1 MKPSLLSSARLS
13 FPLATAIA
21 ALHAAP
27 SAQATPYSWTGLTA
41 GTWNTGTNWSGST
54 VPLITDDLTILG
66 PLNVAG
72 ALTIDFDADN
82 SAKSL
87 TFSNTAATAIT
98 NTTSGSLKTLTL
110 GSGGITTGAGAVQIG
125 ANVAG
130 QGVNINLGAAQIWN
144 IGAGGLTA
152 TNVISG
158 AATGITKTGTGNLTI
173 NTSNINSFTGG
184 LNVNGGTLTL
194 DYTNLATP
202 TNLVAATNALQINNA
217 TLTITGKNLAA
228 ATTAQTFAGT
238 TLGAGRNTINIAK
251 GTSATS
257 ATLNLGALTANAGSV
272 TIFSPTTAWTTTAST
287 TEIVNISAG
296 GNVSIP
302 GSGTAFANA
311 GIFHRVAGGAV
322 GTLRL
327 AAVNTG
333 TGQLLLKA
341 NAGNIAAS
349 NVTDATG
356 SYQLH
361 AGNIALTNTGA
372 TAYGFIL
379 NATGA
384 GTNITIANSGTLTLN
399 SVIQIKGTESA
410 NIIPGTGSTLVI
422 GAEKNLVIAM
432 DNAAGFGITAPIVNN
447 GGGASGITIVG
458 TAPTGTPGAVTLSG
472 ANAFTGA
479 TSIHNGLLS
488 LNNTLA
494 LGGSNPGVNGTSA
507 INMTAGA
514 TLSSGIGGANP
525 VNTISAPITL
535 SGTGN
540 TSFRIGQGAGSNT
553 HTFNINGAI
562 GGTTG
567 NVVYTTSTNS
577 FNNGTS
583 LFVLGAAGTYTGNT
597 LITTGNGGN
606 NPVTVRSGIAN
617 ALPTTTVLTMAGGS
631 GGGSGRFLTLDLN
644 GNDQTLA
651 GLTHTLTIPDDRQYR
666 VSSTGAATLTINN
679 SAAFSFGG
687 STRDSASGS
696 GQDGTVTSAQIT
708 GAISLVKDGAGT
720 FTLGGTLTN
729 GATALGNAFTGSTKI
744 LGGILVLGQTNS
756 IQNSAFDTAGSA
768 LGTASDGL
776 RTTVT
781 TLTLGGLTGGN
792 DFSSRFTTTAG
803 GYADLTA
810 LTLNPGTGVTNSY
823 SGDIGNGSL
832 RLTKSGLGTQV
843 LTTTNSYT
851 GGTTIAQG
859 TLRINSIA
867 DYSAPSSI
875 GAPGSGDLV
884 IGSANNGVLD
894 YVGSGGST
902 NRTFTVGSTTAT
914 QAGGAFILANGGSA
928 LTFTAATFNN
938 VQGTATV
945 ARTLTLGGAEL
956 GAIDGTIQD
965 NNAGGGG
972 TVAVTKQDAG
982 TWTLGGNSSYTGST
996 TISAGTLLINGN
1008 SSTATGAVNVNGG
1021 TLGGTGRSGAAVTV
1035 AATATLSPGASIESL
1050 DVASLTMASNSIFAY
1065 EVADNTSTGADLL
1078 ASRTMLSLAGATL
1091 GLDPVSLAALGGG
1104 GWTLGNKLTLISYLG
1119 ADVTSGFT
1127 DYVDDTNYT
1136 FGSNL
1141 WRFNYNDTVAGN
1153 NFGADAVAG
1162 GQDRFVTITVVPE
1175 PDAAALLGALGAL
1188 ALLRRRR

>member
-98 NTTSGSLKTLTL
+98 NTTSGANKTLTL
-110 GSGGITTGAGAVQIG
+110 GSGGIATGAGAVQIG
-125 ANVAG
+125 STTANQA
-130 QGVNINLGAAQIWN
+130 VNITLAAAQAWN
-144 IGAGGLTA
+144 IGAGGMTV
-152 TNVISG
+152 TNSIDGTS
-158 AATGITKTGTGNLTI
+158 TGITKTGTGNLILNSGTV
-173 NTSNINSFTGG
+173 SSFTGG
-184 LNVNGGTLTL
+184 LNVNSGTLTL
-194 DYTNLATP
+194 DYTNLDTP
-202 TNLVAATNALQINNA
+202 TNLVAATNALQINNGA
-217 TLTITGKNLAA
+217 LTITGKNVAA
-228 ATTAQTFAGT
+228 ATTSQTFAST
-238 TLGAGRNTINIAK
+238 SLDAGRNTINIAK
-251 GTSATS
+251 GASATS
-257 ATLNLGALTANAGSV
+257 ATLNLGVLTVNPGSI
-272 TIFSPTTAWTTTAST
+272 TAFSPTTAWTTTASA
-287 TEIVNISAG
+287 TERVFITAG
-296 GNVSIP
+296 GSVPTLP
-302 GSGTAFANA
+302 GSGSLYVN
-311 GIFHRVAGGAV
+311 GLFHRTGAGAGAV
-322 GTLRL
+322 RW
-327 AAVNTG
+327 AAVNSS
-333 TGQLLLKA
+333 GQLL
-341 NAGNIAAS
+341 
-349 NVTDATG
+349 
-356 SYQLH
+356 
-361 AGNIALTNTGA
+361 
-372 TAYGFIL
+372 
-379 NATGA
+379 A
-384 GTNITIANSGTLTLN
+384 GTAITNLVA
-399 SVIQIKGTESA
+399 
-410 NIIPGTGSTLVI
+410 GTGSTPTTPVQFQGAASLTLTNTAVSTYGLLLNTTSNGLTLTLAANGTYTLNSILQQQSANAVTIAPGTGTSNLII
-422 GAEKNLVIAM
+422 GSERNLVINM
-432 DNAAGFGITAPIVNN
+432 DNSAGVTITAPIANN
-447 GGGASGITIVG
+447 GGGASSVTIAS
-458 TAPTGTPGAVTLSG
+458 TAPTGTTPGSVSFGG
-472 ANAFTGA
+472 ANSYTGPTYIA
-479 TSIHNGLLS
+479 NGALS
-488 LNNTLA
+488 LTNATA
-494 LGGSNPGVNGTSA
+494 LGGNNPGVNGTSGIT
-507 INMTAGA
+507 INAGA
-514 TLSSGIGGANP
+514 VLSSARGGTNP
-525 VNTISAPITL
+525 STTISAPITL
-535 SGTGN
+535 GAGGN
-540 TSFRIGQGAGSNT
+540 TTLRIGQGLGSNT

-562 GGTTG
+562 GGTTT
-567 NVVYTTSTNS
+567 NLVFTTTTNS
-577 FNNGTS
+577 FNNGS
-583 LFVLGAAGTYTGNT
+583 SVFVLGAAGSYTGNT
-597 LITTGNGGN
+597 TITTGNGGN

-617 ALPTTTVLTMAGGS
+617 ALPATTVLTMTGGS
-631 GGGSGRFLTLDLN
+631 GGGSGRFLTFDLN

-679 SAAFSFGG
+679 SADFSFGG
-687 STRDSASGS
+687 STKDADVAPTANPGS
-696 GQDGTVTSAQIT
+696 VTSAQIT

-823 SGDIGNGSL
+823 SGDIGNGSGSMI
-832 RLTKSGLGTQV
+832 LTKTTTGKQVFTVAQTYMGNTNVNGGTLQLSGSGQLGSGTYNANVSIANTALLQYSSTVNQTLGGVISGLGAITKD
-843 LTTTNSYT
+843 T
-851 GGTTIAQG
+851 
-859 TLRINSIA
+859 
-867 DYSAPSSI
+867 
-875 GAPGSGDLV
+875 
-884 IGSANNGVLD
+884 
-894 YVGSGGST
+894 
-902 NRTFTVGSTTAT
+902 
-914 QAGGAFILANGGSA
+914 
-928 LTFTAATFNN
+928 
-938 VQGTATV
+938 GTAS
-945 ARTLTLGGAEL
+945 TLTLSG
-956 GAIDGTIQD
+956 D
-965 NNAGGGG
+965 N
-972 TVAVTKQDAG
+972 T
-982 TWTLGGNSSYTGST
+982 YTGST
-996 TISAGTLLINGN
+996 TVSAGTLLINGN

-1091 GLDPVSLAALGGG
+1091 GLDPASLAALGGG